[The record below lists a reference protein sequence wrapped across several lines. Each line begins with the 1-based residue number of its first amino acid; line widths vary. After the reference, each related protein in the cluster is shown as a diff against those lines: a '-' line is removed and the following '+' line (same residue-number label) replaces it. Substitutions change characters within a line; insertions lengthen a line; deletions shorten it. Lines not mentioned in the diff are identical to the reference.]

1 MARQIAV
8 RLKQIRSSWTSAL
21 RPSRPPR
28 SLSSGRAERGPGGGL
43 LRMRGFLNAIKGMSR
58 PEERPKGAS
67 RRTHDRTAAIIA
79 AAPAIAV
86 FAIPAIAG
94 ETPKHGGTLTYLIPA
109 DSPPS
114 FDGHRESTY
123 ATVHSAAPFYSVL
136 LRINPENPSSTTDFV
151 CDLCTEVPQAADDGK
166 TYTFKIRQDVKF
178 HDGSA
183 LTAADV
189 AASFD
194 EIVFPPEGVLS
205 ARSSNYLMVD
215 KIEAPDPE
223 TVVFHL
229 KFATTAFLPAL
240 ASPFNWIYKKA
251 ILDKDPRWYEKNI
264 LGSGPFKFA
273 SYETGQSIK
282 GVGNP
287 EYYHKGLPY
296 LDGFTAI
303 YAAKQAVR
311 VEAIRSDRAAIEFR
325 GMPPAARDELVKA
338 LGDKITVQEGD
349 WNVASAVTPNDKKK
363 PFDDP
368 RVRRA
373 LSLAL
378 DRWGGAPGLSK
389 IAIVQ
394 TVGGLVFPGS
404 PLAANK
410 QELEQIAG
418 YWPDIDKSRDEA
430 RRLLKEAGADGLSFE
445 LLNRDVDQPYK
456 YVAVWLIDQWS
467 KIGLHVTQRVLPSGP
482 WFDAMRNGE
491 FDVVLEAPGYGNVNP
506 PLDVQKALPAS
517 VDSENYGHY
526 EDAAEV
532 ELYQQMLRET
542 DPARQ
547 RAAMRRFEKY
557 ALDDQTHMFWVMW
570 WHRIVPY
577 RSYVKGFKI
586 APTHFINQDLAQI
599 WLDK

>member
-1 MARQIAV
+1 MPVIA
-8 RLKQIRSSWTSAL
+8 
-21 RPSRPPR
+21 
-28 SLSSGRAERGPGGGL
+28 L
-43 LRMRGFLNAIKGMSR
+43 LIS
-58 PEERPKGAS
+58 
-67 RRTHDRTAAIIA
+67 
-79 AAPAIAV
+79 
-86 FAIPAIAG
+86 IPVMAG
-94 ETPKHGGTLTYLIPA
+94 EEPRHGGRLTYMIPA
-109 DSPPS
+109 DAPPS

-123 ATVHSAAPFYSVL
+123 ATVHSVAPFYSVL
-136 LRINPENPSSTTDFV
+136 IRVNPDNPADIADFV
-151 CDLCTEVPQAADDGK
+151 CDLCTEIPQPSDGGK

-178 HDGSA
+178 HDGA
-183 LTAADV
+183 QLTAADI
-189 AASFD
+189 AASFQ
-194 EIVFPPEGVLS
+194 EIMFPPAGVLS
-205 ARSSNYLMVD
+205 ARASNYLMVD

-223 TVVFHL
+223 TVIFHL
-229 KFATTAFLPAL
+229 KFATSAFLPAL
-240 ASPFNWIYKKA
+240 ASPFNWIYEKA
-251 ILDKDPRWYEKNI
+251 ILDKDPRWYERNI
-264 LGSGPFKFA
+264 LGTGPFKFA
-273 SYETGQSIK
+273 GYETGRSIR
-282 GVGNP
+282 GMRNP
-287 EYYHKGLPY
+287 DYYHKGLPY
-296 LDGFTAI
+296 LDGFTGI

-349 WNVASAVTPNDKKK
+349 WNVASAVTPNHKKK

-389 IAIVQ
+389 IAIVK

-410 QELEQIAG
+410 EELEQIAG
-418 YWPDIDKSRDEA
+418 YWPDIEKSRSEA
-430 RRLLKEAGADGLSFE
+430 RRLLKEAGAEGLSFE

-456 YVAVWLIDQWS
+456 YVAIWLIDQWS
-467 KIGLHVTQRVLPSGP
+467 KVGLHVTQRVLPTGP
-482 WFDAMRNGE
+482 WFEAMRNGD

-532 ELYQQMLRET
+532 DLYQQMLRET

-547 RAAMRRFEKY
+547 RELMRRFEKY
-557 ALDDQTHMFWVMW
+557 VIDDQAHMFWVLW

-577 RSYVKGFKI
+577 RSYVAGFKI